1 MEKVGQN
8 SSTIASTL
16 IELFFSYNLFI
27 PFLLNK
33 QCKSYCFCLHLRLE
47 SNVFRTWIIFI
58 VEPYNWKMV
67 QYSSTR
73 FRPIICTC
81 NQCWLSCSSYQLY
94 SLFKQANI
102 KDKTSKTHQW
112 ENPYF
117 RNMLARALG
126 YGLGLIAAQLLPWIS
141 GCGERS
147 VLLSH
152 VRHEAIQ
159 LSLWHHGSMREGL
172 TTHLSPAAVTWCL
185 QETADCCQSLY
196 VLALHVSAASH
207 LSLKIFLTVWSLTS
221 RLLHGMKQ
229 NFVQFLVFII
239 S

>member
-1 MEKVGQN
+1 M
-8 SSTIASTL
+8 
-16 IELFFSYNLFI
+16 
-27 PFLLNK
+27 
-33 QCKSYCFCLHLRLE
+33 RLE

-58 VEPYNWKMV
+58 AEPYSWKTV
-67 QYSSTR
+67 QYTSTR

-94 SLFKQANI
+94 SIFKQANI
-102 KDKTSKTHQW
+102 KDKTSKTDQW

-117 RNMLARALG
+117 RNMLPGARG
-126 YGLGLIAAQLLPWIS
+126 YGLGLISARLLPWIS

-152 VRHEAIQ
+152 VRHEATQ
-159 LSLWHHGSMREGL
+159 LSLWHGGGSMREGL

-196 VLALHVSAASH
+196 VLALDDSAPSH
-207 LSLKIFLTVWSLTS
+207 LSLKIFLTVWTLTS
-221 RLLHGMKQ
+221 RLLQGMNQ
-229 NFVQFLVFII
+229 NRRILFSSWYL
-239 S
+239 